1 MITTKTPLCTMIH
14 KKTENST
21 PEINLFPIQGKNIEL
36 SFNGDRISS
45 DGGLLLLRELDSQ
58 LNLLSSVSNCIHD
71 ERDQRYI
78 DHSVKELLT
87 QRVFQIAAGYEDCN
101 DCNDLREDM
110 IFKMCAGRL
119 PQSDNDL
126 ASQPTM
132 SRLENT
138 VTKTDL
144 FRLGECLVDMFINS
158 YSKAP
163 SVIILDCDDTNNDT
177 YGQQELTLFNN
188 YYNEYCYMPL
198 HIYEGLSGKL
208 ITTILKPGRRN
219 KQANVARLLRKL
231 ISYLRVKW
239 PRTKIIVRGDSHFAS
254 TDFMDWTESRSNI
267 GFITGLAGNAKLH
280 ELAQVTI
287 ESAQREFNQYQKP
300 VKRYHSF
307 MYKAGS
313 WENYQR
319 VIVKVEVSTMG
330 TNIRYIVTSL
340 TDFRTRD
347 LYEKGYCARGSAEL
361 RIKDHKL
368 YLKSDRSSC
377 TKFTANQFR
386 LFLHS
391 IAYILI
397 HTLQKQVLKG
407 SEYANATMKTI
418 QLKIIKTAAWVKEM
432 KTKIKIELPQ
442 FCTTKNEQIKG
453 FEMLIMLRT

>member
-1 MITTKTPLCTMIH
+1 MITTKQPLCTMID
-14 KKTENST
+14 KKTEISA
-21 PEINLFPIQGKNIEL
+21 PKLDLFPIRGKNIEL
-36 SFNGDRISS
+36 GFNGERISN
-45 DGGLLLLRELDSQ
+45 DGGLLLLRELDNQ
-58 LNLLSSVSNCIHD
+58 LNLLSSASNCIRD
-71 ERDQRYI
+71 ERDQRYT
-78 DHSVKELLT
+78 DHSIKELLA

-101 DCNDLREDM
+101 NCNDLRQDM

-132 SRLENT
+132 SRLENA
-138 VTKTDL
+138 VTMTDL
-144 FRLGECLVDMFINS
+144 FRLGECLVDIFINS

-177 YGQQELTLFNN
+177 YGQQELALFNN

-208 ITTILKPGRRN
+208 I
-219 KQANVARLLRKL
+219 
-231 ISYLRVKW
+231 SYLRVQW
-239 PRTKIIVRGDSHFAS
+239 PDTKIIVRGDSHFAS
-254 TDFMDWTESRSNI
+254 QDFMDWTWTQPDVD
-267 GFITGLAGNAKLH
+267 FITGLTGNSKLH

-319 VIVKVEVSTMG
+319 VIVKVEISTMG

-340 TDFRTRD
+340 NDFRTRD
-347 LYEKGYCARGSAEL
+347 LYEKGYCARGSMEL

-368 YLKSDRSSC
+368 YLRSDRSSC

-391 IAYILI
+391 MAYILI
-397 HTLQKQVLKG
+397 HTLQKEVLKG

-418 QLKIIKTAAWVKEM
+418 QLKIIKTAAWVKEL

-442 FCTTKNEQIKG
+442 FCTTKDEQIKG
-453 FEMLIMLRT
+453 FERLIALRT

>member
-1 MITTKTPLCTMIH
+1 MIH
-14 KKTENST
+14 KNTENFT
-21 PEINLFPIQGKNIEL
+21 PELNLFPIKGKNIEL
-36 SFNGDRISS
+36 SFSGDRISS

-58 LNLLSSVSNCIHD
+58 LNLLSSASNCIHD

-78 DHSVKELLT
+78 DHSVKELLR

-119 PQSDNDL
+119 PQSENDL

-144 FRLGECLVDMFINS
+144 FRLGKCLADVFISS
-158 YSKAP
+158 YSEAP

-177 YGQQELTLFNN
+177 YGQQELALFNN
-188 YYNEYCYMPL
+188 YYNEHCYMPI

-208 ITTILKPGRRN
+208 VTTILRPGRRN
-219 KQANVARLLRKL
+219 KQANIARLLQKL

-239 PRTKIIVRGDSHFAS
+239 PKTKIIVRGDSHFAS
-254 TDFMDWTESRSNI
+254 QDFMDWTRIQPNVD
-267 GFITGLAGNAKLH
+267 FITGLAGNAILH
-280 ELAQVTI
+280 ELARVTI
-287 ESAQREFNQYQKP
+287 ESAQREFNKYQKP

-319 VIVKVEVSTMG
+319 VIVKVEVNSMG

-340 TDFRTRD
+340 NDFRARD
-347 LYEKGYCARGSAEL
+347 LYEKGYCARGSMEL

-391 IAYILI
+391 MAYILI

-442 FCTTKNEQIKG
+442 FCPTRNEQIKG
-453 FEMLIMLRT
+453 FEMLMLLRT

>member
-1 MITTKTPLCTMIH
+1 MVTTKTPPCTMID
-14 KKTENST
+14 KKTEFST
-21 PEINLFPIQGKNIEL
+21 PELDIFPIQNKNIEL

-58 LNLLSSVSNCIHD
+58 LNLLLSASNCIHD

-101 DCNDLREDM
+101 DCNDLRADM
-110 IFKMCAGRL
+110 ILKLCAGRL

-138 VTKTDL
+138 VTRTDL
-144 FRLGECLVDMFINS
+144 FRLGKCLIDNFINS
-158 YSKAP
+158 YSIAP

-177 YGQQELTLFNN
+177 YGQQELALFNN

-219 KQANVARLLRKL
+219 KQANVARLLHKL
-231 ISYLRVKW
+231 IAHLRIQW
-239 PRTKIIVRGDSHFAS
+239 PKTIIIVRGDSHFAS
-254 TDFMDWTESRSNI
+254 KDFMDWTPSQPKV
-267 GFITGLAGNAKLH
+267 GFITGLSGNSKLH
-280 ELAQVTI
+280 ELAHVTI
-287 ESAQREFNQYQKP
+287 ESAQREFKQYQKP

-307 MYKAGS
+307 MYKAQS
-313 WENYQR
+313 WESYQR

-330 TNIRYIVTSL
+330 TNIRYIVTDMN
-340 TDFRTRD
+340 DFRARD
-347 LYEKGYCARGSAEL
+347 LYEKGYCARGSMEL

-386 LFLHS
+386 LFLRS
-391 IAYILI
+391 MAYILI
-397 HTLQKQVLKG
+397 HTLQKEVLKG

-418 QLKIIKTAAWVKEM
+418 QIKIIKTAAWVKEM

-442 FCTTKNEQIKG
+442 FCTTKNEQIRGYEK
-453 FEMLIMLRT
+453 LIILRT

>member
-1 MITTKTPLCTMIH
+1 MISKI
-14 KKTENST
+14 TENFT
-21 PEINLFPIQGKNIEL
+21 PRLDLFPIQGKTIEL
-36 SFNGDRISS
+36 AFNGERISS
-45 DGGLLLLRELDSQ
+45 DGGLLLLREIDKE
-58 LNLLSSVSNCIHD
+58 LNLLSSASNCILDGRD
-71 ERDQRYI
+71 ERYI
-78 DHSVKELLT
+78 DYSVKELLV

-110 IFKMCAGRL
+110 ILKICAGRL

-132 SRLENT
+132 SRLENS
-138 VTKTDL
+138 VTRSDL
-144 FRLGECLVDMFINS
+144 FRLGKCLIDNFIDS
-158 YSKAP
+158 YSETP

-177 YGQQELTLFNN
+177 YGQQELALFNN

-219 KQANVARLLRKL
+219 KQVNIARLLQKL
-231 ISYLRVKW
+231 ISYLRAQW
-239 PRTKIIVRGDSHFAS
+239 PETKIIVRGDSHFAS
-254 TDFMDWTESRSNI
+254 KDFMDWAGKEYNV
-267 GFITGLAGNAKLH
+267 GFVTGLTGNAKLN
-280 ELAQVTI
+280 ELARVTI
-287 ESAQREFNQYQKP
+287 ESSQREYNQYHKP

-307 MYKAGS
+307 MYKAES

-319 VIVKVEVSTMG
+319 VIVKVEVSAMG
-330 TNIRYIVTSL
+330 TNIRYIVT
-340 TDFRTRD
+340 DQYDYRTRD
-347 LYEKGYCARGSAEL
+347 LYEKGYCARASMEL

-391 IAYILI
+391 MAYILI
-397 HTLQKQVLKG
+397 HTLQKELLKG

-432 KTKIKIELPQ
+432 KTRIKIELPK
-442 FCTTKNEQIKG
+442 FCPTKDEQIKS
-453 FEMLIMLRT
+453 FEMLMLLRT

>member
-1 MITTKTPLCTMIH
+1 MIDKN
-14 KKTENST
+14 TENST
-21 PEINLFPIQGKNIEL
+21 QELNLFPIKGKNIEL
-36 SFNGDRISS
+36 SFNGDRVSS

-58 LNLLSSVSNCIHD
+58 LNLLSSASNCIRD
-71 ERDQRYI
+71 ERDHRYL
-78 DHSVKELLT
+78 DHSVKELLR

-101 DCNDLREDM
+101 DCNNLREDM

-144 FRLGECLVDMFINS
+144 FRLGECLVDVFISS
-158 YSKAP
+158 YSEAP

-177 YGQQELTLFNN
+177 YGQQELALFNN
-188 YYNEYCYMPL
+188 YYNEHCYMPI

-208 ITTILKPGRRN
+208 VTTILRPGRRN
-219 KQANVARLLRKL
+219 KQANIARLLQKL

-239 PRTKIIVRGDSHFAS
+239 PKTKIIVRGDSHFAS
-254 TDFMDWTESRSNI
+254 QDFMDWTWIQPNVD
-267 GFITGLAGNAKLH
+267 FITGLAGNAILH
-280 ELAQVTI
+280 ELARVTI
-287 ESAQREFNQYQKP
+287 ESAQREFNKYQNP

-319 VIVKVEVSTMG
+319 VIVKVEVNSMG

-340 TDFRTRD
+340 NDFRARD
-347 LYEKGYCARGSAEL
+347 LYEKGYCARGSMEL

-391 IAYILI
+391 MAYILI

-432 KTKIKIELPQ
+432 KTRIKIELPQ
-442 FCTTKNEQIKG
+442 FCPTRNEQIKG
-453 FEMLIMLRT
+453 FEMFMLLRT

>member
-1 MITTKTPLCTMIH
+1 MINKN
-14 KKTENST
+14 TENFT
-21 PEINLFPIQGKNIEL
+21 QELKLFPVKGKNIEL
-36 SFNGDRISS
+36 SFSGDRISS
-45 DGGLLLLRELDSQ
+45 DGGLLLLRELESQ
-58 LNLLSSVSNCIHD
+58 LNLLSSASSCIQD
-71 ERDQRYI
+71 VRDQRYI
-78 DHSVKELLT
+78 DHTVKELLS

-110 IFKMCAGRL
+110 ILKMCAGRL
-119 PQSDNDL
+119 PQTDNDL

-132 SRLENT
+132 SRLENS
-138 VTKTDL
+138 VTKSDL
-144 FRLGECLVDMFINS
+144 FRLGKCLVDHFMGS
-158 YSKAP
+158 YSEP
-163 SVIILDCDDTNNDT
+163 PPVIILDCDDTNNDT
-177 YGQQELTLFNN
+177 YGQQELALFNN

-219 KQANVARLLRKL
+219 KQAKIAKLLQKL
-231 ISYLRVKW
+231 VFYLRARW
-239 PRTKIIVRGDSHFAS
+239 PKTKIIVRGDSHFAS
-254 TDFMDWTESRSNI
+254 QDFMNWAGIQPNV
-267 GFITGLAGNAKLH
+267 GFITGLTGNVKLH
-280 ELAQVTI
+280 ELARVTI

-340 TDFRTRD
+340 VDFRTRD
-347 LYEKGYCARGSAEL
+347 LYEKGYCARGSMEL

-391 IAYILI
+391 MAYILI
-397 HTLQKQVLKG
+397 HTLQKEVLAG
-407 SEYANATMKTI
+407 SELANATMKTI
-418 QLKIIKTAAWVKEM
+418 QNKIIKTAAWVKEM
-432 KTKIKIELPQ
+432 KTRIKIELPQ
-442 FCTTKNEQIKG
+442 FCPTKQEQIKG
-453 FEMLIMLRT
+453 FEILMLLRT

>member
-1 MITTKTPLCTMIH
+1 MID
-14 KKTENST
+14 KKTEIIAD
-21 PEINLFPIQGKNIEL
+21 EISLFPIKDKNIEL
-36 SFNGDRISS
+36 SFSGDRISS

-58 LNLLSSVSNCIHD
+58 LKLLSSASNCIQD
-71 ERDQRYI
+71 ERDKRYI

-110 IFKMCAGRL
+110 IFKLCAGRL
-119 PQSDNDL
+119 PQSGNDL

-132 SRLENT
+132 SRLENS

-144 FRLGECLVDMFINS
+144 FRLGKLLVDAFINS
-158 YSKAP
+158 YTTVP
-163 SVIILDCDDTNNDT
+163 SVIILDCDDTNNDIH
-177 YGQQELTLFNN
+177 GQQELALFNN

-231 ISYLRVKW
+231 ISHLRMQW
-239 PRTKIIVRGDSHFAS
+239 PDTKIIVRGDSHFAS
-254 TDFMDWTESRSNI
+254 QDFMDWTGTQSNV
-267 GFITGLAGNAKLH
+267 GFITGLAGNSKLH

-287 ESAQREFNQYQKP
+287 ESAQREFKKYKNP
-300 VKRYHSF
+300 LKRYHSF

-313 WENYQR
+313 WESYQR

-347 LYEKGYCARGSAEL
+347 LYEKGYCARGSMEL

-368 YLKSDRSSC
+368 YLRSDRSSC

-391 IAYILI
+391 MAYILL
-397 HTLQKQVLKG
+397 HTLQKEVLKG
-407 SEYANATMKTI
+407 TEYANATMKTI

-442 FCTTKNEQIKG
+442 YCPTKKEQIKS
-453 FEMLIMLRT
+453 FEMLRMLRT

>member
-1 MITTKTPLCTMIH
+1 MID
-14 KKTENST
+14 KKSEITT

-36 SFNGDRISS
+36 SFSGDRISS

-58 LNLLSSVSNCIHD
+58 LNLLSSASKCIQD
-71 ERDQRYI
+71 ERDQRYV

-144 FRLGECLVDMFINS
+144 FRLGECLIDIFINS
-158 YSKAP
+158 YSKTP

-177 YGQQELTLFNN
+177 YGQQELALFNN
-188 YYNEYCYMPL
+188 YYNEYCYMPI

-208 ITTILKPGRRN
+208 ITTILRPGRRN
-219 KQANVARLLRKL
+219 KQANIARLLQKL

-239 PRTKIIVRGDSHFAS
+239 PKTKIIVRGDSHFAS
-254 TDFMDWTESRSNI
+254 QDFMDWTWIQPNVD
-267 GFITGLAGNAKLH
+267 FITGLAGNAKLH
-280 ELAQVTI
+280 ELSQITV
-287 ESAQREFNQYQKP
+287 ESTQREFKKYQNP

-307 MYKAGS
+307 LYKAGS
-313 WENYQR
+313 WKNYQR
-319 VIVKVEVSTMG
+319 VIVKVEVSAMG

-340 TDFRTRD
+340 SDFRTRD
-347 LYEKGYCARGSAEL
+347 LYEKGYCARGSMEL

-377 TKFTANQFR
+377 SKFTANQFR

-442 FCTTKNEQIKG
+442 FCTTKKEQIKG